1 ESVNCQ
7 LNGATES
14 IIPVSPAMRNWKMK
28 AMQKIMGNS
37 KRILPPYM
45 VASQLKI
52 LIPVGIPTSIVE
64 IAKKLLAIE
73 LIPTANIWSSQTVTV
88 MKPMVTAAATIT
100 G

>member
-1 ESVNCQ
+1 
-7 LNGATES
+7 
-14 IIPVSPAMRNWKMK
+14 
-28 AMQKIMGNS
+28 MQKSMGNS

-64 IAKKLLAIE
+64 IAKKLLAIG
-73 LIPTANIWSSQTVTV
+73 LIPTANMWCAHTLTLMKPIVTV
-88 MKPMVTAAATIT
+88 AATIM